1 MILLNLF
8 KSILA
13 AFNEIKRINTAP
25 SLCIVKEAPSG
36 NEKGENYFK
45 FDILGSKLTLKMK
58 ACDIAKNKSLLDR
71 FSFNDKSDIVFSSG
85 LCAYRL
91 IDITLEN
98 GILFTISATFDDFS
112 FVKRFSVTDISKSKE
127 LIKKLTKEEQ
137 RIIYSI
143 VNEKKVVPINACAN
157 HSRNWGCN

>member
-1 MILLNLF
+1 MNLLNLF

-25 SLCIVKEAPSG
+25 SLCIVTEAPSR
-36 NEKGENYFK
+36 NEKGESYFK

-58 ACDIAKNKSLLDR
+58 ACDIAKNKSLLNR

-85 LCAYRL
+85 LCSYRL
-91 IDITLEN
+91 VDITLEN
-98 GILFTISATFDDFS
+98 GILFTISATFDGFT
-112 FVKRFSVTDISKSKE
+112 FVKKFSVIDISKSKE

-137 RIIYSI
+137 SMIYSI
-143 VNEKKVVPINACAN
+143 VNEKKVVPINVCSN
-157 HSRNWGCN
+157 HSKVFGCN